1 MDFAR
6 PRPVI
11 RVLFLMR
18 GPIEA
23 SAVTARLK
31 GEARGA
37 SEFAFCYELSADQ
50 DGLREALEAQRA
62 LTEVLR
68 QVFGE
73 MAESIPIFAVSDRP
87 GERVEDY
94 AMAWGATVVRA

>member
-1 MDFAR
+1 MDLAL
-6 PRPVI
+6 PPAVI
-11 RVLFLMR
+11 RVLLLMR

-23 SAVTARLK
+23 SAVTARLE
-31 GEARGA
+31 GEAWGA

-50 DGLREALEAQRA
+50 DGIPEALEAQRA

-73 MAESIPIFAVSDRP
+73 GAESIPIFAVSKRV

-94 AMAWGATVVRA
+94 AKAWGATVVRA